1 MNNHT
6 APSQTTPARRL
17 PSEDQFLAM
26 LESNESSRQV
36 PGRSALLML
45 VVSRGMPLDLTVSE
59 FETLFIDCEG
69 DRS

>member
-1 MNNHT
+1 MNKRT
-6 APSQTTPARRL
+6 PPSLTTPARSL

-26 LESNESSRQV
+26 LESNESSRQI

-45 VVSRGMPLDLTVSE
+45 VVSRGMPLDLAASE
-59 FETLFIDCEG
+59 FETLFIDCDG